1 MPYRLSE
8 EAKLDLA
15 RIYWRGFYEF
25 GEAQADRYLAA
36 LIQRFNEIAALPF
49 KYPSVDHIREG
60 YRRSV
65 CGVDSI
71 YYRLRGGTVEVMRI
85 LGRQDVTENLR

>member
-1 MPYRLSE
+1 MRYRLSE

-15 RIYWRGFYEF
+15 RIYWRGIEEF
-25 GEAQADRYLAA
+25 GERQAENYYEA
-36 LIQRFNEIAALPF
+36 LFKRFDDIADAPYKF
-49 KYPSVDHIREG
+49 QAVDHIREG

-71 YYRLRGGTVEVMRI
+71 YYRINGEVIEIMRV
-85 LGRQDVTENLR
+85 LGRQDVGERL